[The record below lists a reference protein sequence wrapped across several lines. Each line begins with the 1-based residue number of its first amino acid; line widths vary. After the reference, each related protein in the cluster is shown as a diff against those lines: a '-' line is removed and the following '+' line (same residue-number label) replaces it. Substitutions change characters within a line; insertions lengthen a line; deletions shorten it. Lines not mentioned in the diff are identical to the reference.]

1 MQPQIIRIGTCTY
14 VPRHIRCK
22 FIGYTVHNFR
32 DCNLNILACDH
43 IKYKWTEFTL
53 ERAASN
59 EYMYPLQTFS
69 FRNKKIALWVSFALD
84 LVLNI
89 FVLQSDSQRNM
100 KIGKWLGLVHP
111 HVDWLPS
118 SNLVIHTQKYFL
130 LISQSNDG

>member
-1 MQPQIIRIGTCTY
+1 MVRADKYTTKIIRIGTCTH

-22 FIGYTVHNFR
+22 FIGYTVDNFR
-32 DCNLNILACDH
+32 DCNLNILACDP

-69 FRNKKIALWVSFALD
+69 FRNKKRALWVSFALD

-100 KIGKWLGLVHP
+100 KIGKWWGLVHP
-111 HVDWLPS
+111 HDSL
-118 SNLVIHTQKYFL
+118 
-130 LISQSNDG
+130 